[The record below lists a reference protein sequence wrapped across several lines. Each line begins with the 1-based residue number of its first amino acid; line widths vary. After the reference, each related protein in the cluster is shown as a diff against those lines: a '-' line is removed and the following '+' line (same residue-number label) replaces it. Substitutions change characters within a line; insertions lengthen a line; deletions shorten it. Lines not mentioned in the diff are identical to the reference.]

1 MEDSPAAV
9 VITNQEL
16 DQLRKVAKDGG
27 VGETLRELEDTLE
40 ETTDMVD
47 ELRVNLCKT
56 QVATEDLKQ
65 EAAAEK
71 ALQAGLKQEV
81 AAGKERV
88 EELKQQL
95 ADADAAQALLRK
107 DAAADTRLEDKDD
120 EVSELK
126 IKLLEAETEVT
137 ELKIKHSASAEQL
150 ERDAAQLR
158 RELKAAA
165 AAHAEVQRELAAVR
179 ATLEVGSDRRATLEA
194 IPLAP
199 PPLTPPPL
207 APRLG
212 VVGRRGLELTAQ
224 LSGVLDLELG
234 HLGLSLKQLDPQLA
248 HLVVLDLQP
257 RVRRSLLPGSGLLP
271 EPGGQELVHH
281 ISRLLQRV
289 FQLSKRLADAAISGH
304 LAQLVELLVSCRL
317 RGRLRVLHHARRR
330 RLGVASSVDRP
341 GSAVSASPTHALNV
355 GS

>member
-16 DQLRKVAKDGG
+16 DQLRKVARDGG

-56 QVATEDLKQ
+56 QAAHEDLKQ
-65 EAAAEK
+65 EAATEK

-81 AAGKERV
+81 AAGKGRV

-107 DAAADTRLEDKDD
+107 EAAADTRLEDKDD
-120 EVSELK
+120 EVSELR

-137 ELKIKHSASAEQL
+137 ELKIKHSASTEQL

-165 AAHAEVQRELAAVR
+165 ATHAEMQRELAAVR
-179 ATLEVGSDRRATLEA
+179 ATLEVSSDRRATLEA

-199 PPLTPPPL
+199 PPLAPPPPQRHTRCSTTKRLFSVLPAPDSPLTMMATRGWWCRDMHASSATAYACGSRASRCPTKERIL
-207 APRLG
+207 AWPTSAG
-212 VVGRRGLELTAQ
+212 TVSHGLTATSCDGPTQ
-224 LSGVLDLELG
+224 VQKRPSRTRRRVLASKVASLRCTSPQQSSGSAAVG
-234 HLGLSLKQLDPQLA
+234 SL
-248 HLVVLDLQP
+248 
-257 RVRRSLLPGSGLLP
+257 RRWRRSG
-271 EPGGQELVHH
+271 
-281 ISRLLQRV
+281 
-289 FQLSKRLADAAISGH
+289 
-304 LAQLVELLVSCRL
+304 
-317 RGRLRVLHHARRR
+317 AR
-330 RLGVASSVDRP
+330 
-341 GSAVSASPTHALNV
+341 
-355 GS
+355 